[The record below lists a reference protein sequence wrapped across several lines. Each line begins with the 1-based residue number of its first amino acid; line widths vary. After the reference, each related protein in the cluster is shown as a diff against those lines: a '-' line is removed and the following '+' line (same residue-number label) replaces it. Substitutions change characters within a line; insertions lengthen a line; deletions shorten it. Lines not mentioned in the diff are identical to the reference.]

1 MNTESRS
8 RRVFLK
14 TAVGALGAGILAA
27 CGSAPAA
34 PAASEPTA
42 GGAAAAPTAA
52 AAAVAAPTAAA
63 EAPPAPTA
71 AVVAAGLAGKEGVMW
86 GLQYDPHVETYKRL
100 AALFEKQSGAKLSVQ
115 PQEWP

>member
-1 MNTESRS
+1 MNTEGRS

-14 TAVGALGAGILAA
+14 AAAGALGAGILTA
-27 CGSAPAA
+27 CGGQAAA
-34 PAASEPTA
+34 PASSEPTA
-42 GGAAAAPTAA
+42 SGAAAPAPTA

-71 AVVAAGLAGKEGVMW
+71 AVAAAGLAGKQGVLW

-100 AALFEKQSGAKLSVQ
+100 ADMFEKQTGAKLSVQ
-115 PQEWP
+115 PQE